1 MIIIMIAFCAMML
14 SYVANY
20 EMIIPIMCVS
30 APKKPH
36 MQKPDK
42 FPLTLSGFFICLQR
56 CRTKINHN
64 HHLFCIKTIKNN
76 KLRS

>member
-1 MIIIMIAFCAMML
+1 MIAFCAMIL
-14 SYVANY
+14 SCVANY

-42 FPLTLSGFFICLQR
+42 TPLTLSGFFICLQR
-56 CRTKINHN
+56 CRTKINRN
-64 HHLFCIKTIKNN
+64 H
-76 KLRS
+76 

>member
-1 MIIIMIAFCAMML
+1 
-14 SYVANY
+14 
-20 EMIIPIMCVS
+20 MCQCT
-30 APKKPH
+30 KKPH

-42 FPLTLSGFFICLQR
+42 PPLTLSGFFICLQR